1 MPGSSPAGAARRT
14 CAFALLLLSLA
25 GCGPAASEAP
35 PGTGLSLLAV
45 GDTGKPREFLDVL
58 DPSLAVATALAA
70 EDERS
75 PIDALVLLGDNFY
88 PEGLEKDEVKDRLR
102 ANVVGP
108 FCRFVALTARGA
120 GSLREACPERE
131 ARHPVPLFA
140 VLGNHDY
147 GKPESPEL
155 QRRLVPRY
163 VANWHTPE
171 ADLEVRE
178 LEGGVSL
185 ILLDSN
191 RIGRGEDDAEAV
203 RALARSRGPWRVV
216 AAHHPLVDPGRGH
229 DRRLEKRM
237 RRLLERAGVPI
248 HVWLAGHQH
257 NLQAFVAGPG
267 SPALQLIAG
276 GGSDVREIS
285 EGADPS
291 RRFASASLGFAR
303 IDAHEGEDPRLVASL
318 FEVPAPPLRSRPRL
332 AARYAVNPAGAVR
345 ELEGSSAGS

>member
-1 MPGSSPAGAARRT
+1 MRGTSPAGAARRA
-14 CAFALLLLSLA
+14 CACALLLLPLA

-35 PGTGLSLLAV
+35 PGAELSLLAV
-45 GDTGKPREFLDVL
+45 GDTGKPREFLDAL

-75 PIDALVLLGDNFY
+75 PVDALVLLGDNFY
-88 PEGLEKDEVKDRLR
+88 PEGLEKDEVKERLR

-108 FCRFVALTARGA
+108 FCRFVALTSRGA
-120 GSLREACPERE
+120 GSLREACPEAE

-147 GKPESPEL
+147 GEPESPEL

-171 ADLEVRE
+171 EDLEVRE

-191 RIGRGEDDAEAV
+191 RIGDDDAQAV

-216 AAHHPLVDPGRGH
+216 AAHHPLADPGRGH
-229 DRRLEKRM
+229 DPRFEKRM
-237 RRLLERAGVPI
+237 RRLLARAGVPI

-303 IDAHEGEDPRLVASL
+303 IDAHEGEHPRLVASL

-332 AARYAVNPAGAVR
+332 AVRYAVTPAGVVR
-345 ELEGSSAGS
+345 EVEGPSAGS